1 MYPFWVHVLF
11 TCFGYIENCPYL
23 RDMEKTIYS
32 DDYARLLKWLRD
44 QRNEKGIT
52 MRETG
57 ERLGVI
63 HSWVGKVE
71 LGERRLDLIEYVRY
85 CKVLEID
92 PHEGLDLIL
101 R

>member
-1 MYPFWVHVLF
+1 
-11 TCFGYIENCPYL
+11 
-23 RDMEKTIYS
+23 MEKTIYS
-32 DDYARLLKWLRD
+32 GDYARLLQWLRD

-52 MRETG
+52 MREMG

-71 LGERRLDLIEYVRY
+71 LGERRLDVVEYARY
-85 CKVLEID
+85 CKALEVD

-101 R
+101 NVT